1 MHPAAPL
8 YSGGILVNPGFE
20 DGTQGWTESI
30 GNASLHIESE
40 NNGNKFIV
48 ASNRQMGYHSPSQKL
63 ENLSQ
68 DMKYTLSA
76 WVQIRGNVSSAFVKA
91 TVGMDNTTYTC
102 AGNVIARNG
111 CWSFLKG
118 GFVPDWSPFYAKL
131 YFESNRTDV
140 EILVDS
146 VSLQPFTDEE
156 WRLHQQDGIRMKRMR
171 RVVIHVTDLHGN
183 RLEKANVTVEQKSR
197 QFPLGSAISQD
208 ILGNQLYQAWF
219 VKRFN
224 VAVFENELK
233 WYSTERQRGKLNYR
247 VADQMLA
254 WCSANGILVRGHNIF
269 WEDPKY
275 LPSWVA
281 KLDKEELQK
290 AVNERIES
298 LMTRYAGNFINWD
311 VSNEMLHFSFYE
323 DRLGSNASDGFYQAA
338 QEIDPWTPMFMNDY
352 NVIES
357 CDDSEASV
365 DAYIQRLIEIR
376 ASGRVMEG
384 IGLESHFDKPNIPFV
399 RAALE
404 KLSTLGLPIWLTEV
418 DVNANFDHQTQGFDQ
433 INEGIMKSSEDIGGR
448 KGNARD
454 ETYISHDNGEKKN
467 FVRKYGM

>member
-1 MHPAAPL
+1 PSYYDTSTYTQCEMHPAAPL

-68 DMKYTLSA
+68 DMKCTLSA
-76 WVQIRGNVSSAFVKA
+76 WLQIRGNVSSAFVKA

-131 YFESNRTDV
+131 YFESNRTDF

-156 WRLHQQDGIRMKRMR
+156 WRLHQQDGIRMKRMK
-171 RVVIHVTDLHGN
+171 RVIIHVTDLHGN
-183 RLEKANVTVEQKSR
+183 RLEKANLTVKQYSR

-208 ILGNQLYQAWF
+208 ILGNQVYQ
-219 VKRFN
+219 
-224 VAVFENELK
+224 
-233 WYSTERQRGKLNYR
+233 
-247 VADQMLA
+247 
-254 WCSANGILVRGHNIF
+254 
-269 WEDPKY
+269 
-275 LPSWVA
+275 VA

-290 AVNERIES
+290 AVNQRIES
-298 LMTRYAGNFINWD
+298 LVSRYAGNFINWD

-323 DRLGSNASDGFYQAA
+323 DKLGNNASDGFYQAA
-338 QEIDPWTPMFMNDY
+338 QEIDPWTPKFMNDY
-352 NVIES
+352 NVIKS
-357 CDDSEASV
+357 CDDPEASV
-365 DAYIQRLIEIR
+365 DAYIQRLTEIR

-384 IGLESHFDKPNIPFV
+384 IGLESHFEKPNIPFV

-404 KLSTLGLPIWLTEV
+404 KLSTLSLPIWLIEV
-418 DVNANFDHQTQGFDQ
+418 DVNANFDHQTQ
-433 INEGIMKSSEDIGGR
+433 
-448 KGNARD
+448 
-454 ETYISHDNGEKKN
+454 
-467 FVRKYGM
+467 